1 MEEPRQRG
9 ELAEASPLFH
19 KETTRSCATKKN
31 FVEYLTSPFFLEQS
45 GASSFQVGWVSKTT
59 RSKDSRCSKSAQ
71 PSLQFLVTKPSGPDE
86 ELPIFFTPTLSIH
99 LKKELLIPHVG
110 PDPTPPV
117 PLYKLL
123 HHLFRHSVR
132 QPDTNQQTQTA
143 SAILRGPP
151 PPRFRA

>member
-1 MEEPRQRG
+1 MEETWQRG

-59 RSKDSRCSKSAQ
+59 RSKDSRCSKSAK

-86 ELPIFFTPTLSIH
+86 ELPIFFTLTLSVQ
-99 LKKELLIPHVG
+99 LKKELLIPHAG
-110 PDPTPPV
+110 PYPS
-117 PLYKLL
+117 PLSLCTKLL

-132 QPDTNQQTQTA
+132 HRPRGGKPA
-143 SAILRGPP
+143 S
-151 PPRFRA
+151 